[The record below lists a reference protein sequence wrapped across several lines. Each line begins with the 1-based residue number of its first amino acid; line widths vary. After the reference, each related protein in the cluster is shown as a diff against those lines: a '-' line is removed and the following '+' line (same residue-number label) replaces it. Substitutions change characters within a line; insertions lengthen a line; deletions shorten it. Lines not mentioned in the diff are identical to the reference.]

1 MEKEKEIQ
9 IVVIYYRGI
18 FFVSDIYFLSLISR
32 FAIYRDDSIVC
43 CGGIVGARGFSQHRE
58 QKYLNE

>member
-9 IVVIYYRGI
+9 IVVSIIGV

-32 FAIYRDDSIVC
+32 FAIYMVDSIVC
-43 CGGIVGARGFSQHRE
+43 CGGIVGERSFSHQRV
-58 QKYLNE
+58 KSI

>member
-9 IVVIYYRGI
+9 IVVSIIGV

-32 FAIYRDDSIVC
+32 FAI
-43 CGGIVGARGFSQHRE
+43 
-58 QKYLNE
+58 NP